1 MLERDLQIV
10 FIVRQSNN
18 KGNQQEQSFSVSN
31 RQIITKGKQI
41 GMSVKQYE
49 DKRET
54 VTLSVSNVW
63 TTSECNNADRRK
75 KELLLLKSRKH
86 KINVRL
92 NKERKTSKR

>member
-1 MLERDLQIV
+1 MLEKDLQIV
-10 FIVRQSNN
+10 FIVRQSSN

-63 TTSECNNADRRK
+63 TTRECNNADGRE

-92 NKERKTSKR
+92 NK